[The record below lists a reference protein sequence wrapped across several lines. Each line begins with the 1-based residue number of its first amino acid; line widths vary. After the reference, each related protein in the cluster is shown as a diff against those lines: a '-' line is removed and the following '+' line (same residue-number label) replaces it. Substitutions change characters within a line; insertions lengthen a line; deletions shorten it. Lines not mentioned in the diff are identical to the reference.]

1 MERKLASI
9 QRVKRIDPIEGRDK
23 IVLATVLGWHVI
35 VRKDEIKEGDL
46 VVYIETD
53 SILPDS
59 EAFKDIPEKKRR
71 IRMMKMAGVYSQG
84 ICFPLSILPEWN
96 YEEGDDV
103 TELLGIKKYEPD
115 ERNGK
120 GAWYHH
126 QNGPAMPKKWWARF
140 RIARWFWKKF
150 IYKPDY
156 ADFPKG
162 IVPKTDECR
171 VQLMQDILDRYKE
184 REFTWTE
191 KIDGSSIT
199 VWLDETHKLH
209 VCSRNREILTH
220 DDFMFQTAEEQLGR
234 KIERGY
240 VYQGEIVGPR
250 IQQNK
255 YGLEKLHIYIYNVW
269 NTTLHRYLTPVQ
281 MARHCAM
288 NGIDVVPYA
297 DTPYKNAFVL
307 GDSIDALVEMSKG
320 LSVMPQRTKGTPREG
335 IVIRPLE
342 YLEEPGDDRFVGG
355 RLSFKA
361 INPDFMIKYKL

>member
-1 MERKLASI
+1 MQRKLASI
-9 QRVKRIDPIEGRDK
+9 QRVKRIDPIPNRDK

-59 EAFKDIPEKKRR
+59 ETFKDIPEKKRR

-120 GAWYHH
+120 GSWYHH
-126 QNGPAMPKKWWARF
+126 KNGPTMPKKWWTRF
-140 RIARWFWKKF
+140 RAARWFWKKF
-150 IYKPDY
+150 VYKPDY
-156 ADFPKG
+156 VDFPKNF
-162 IVPKTDECR
+162 VPRSDETRC
-171 VQLMQDILDRYKE
+171 QLMQDILDRYKE

-199 VWLDETHKLH
+199 MWIDLKSKLH
-209 VCSRNREILTH
+209 VCSRNKEILTH
-220 DDFMFQTAEEQLGR
+220 EDFMFQTAEAQLGR
-234 KIERGY
+234 KLERGY
-240 VYQGEIVGPR
+240 VYQGEILGPR
-250 IQQNK
+250 IQGNK
-255 YGLEKLHIYIYNVW
+255 YGLKDYHIYIYNVW
-269 NTTLHRYLTPVQ
+269 NIFYHRYLTPIQ
-281 MARHCAM
+281 MARHCAV

-297 DTPYKNAFVL
+297 DVPYKNAFVL
-307 GDSIDALVEMSKG
+307 GDSIDCLVEMSKG
-320 LSVMPQRTKGTPREG
+320 QSILPGRTKETPREG

-342 YLEEPGDDRFVGG
+342 YIEEPGDDRFVGG